1 MPDFAEPLARLINEF
16 KHLPG
21 IGQKSAQRLA
31 FHLMRAGRDDAE
43 RLAQA
48 ILDVKDKLSLC
59 PVCNNSSEGDLC
71 LFCRDTTRDQKL
83 LCVVEEPHTILGIE
97 VTRQFNGLYHVLGG
111 ALSPL
116 RGIGPEQLKIKSLV
130 DRIAKGAIEEVIA
143 ATNPTAEGEATAVYL
158 SKLLKPPG
166 VKVTRIGMGVP
177 VGRVRFGFGA
187 GGGSMGGSPDE
198 RGGGGGGGGVIAK
211 PAGVVEISPA
221 GTTFKTFP
229 DYRQLAAVFV
239 LGLIIGMALKRRKH

>member
-1 MPDFAEPLARLINEF
+1 MPDFAEPLERLINEF

-48 ILDVKDKLSLC
+48 ILNVKDKLSLC
-59 PVCNNSSEGDLC
+59 PVCNNISEGDLC

-83 LCVVEEPHTILGIE
+83 LCVVEEPHNILGIE
-97 VTRQFNGLYHVLGG
+97 TTRQFNGLYHVLHG

-116 RGIGPEQLKIKSLV
+116 RGISPEQLKIKNL
-130 DRIAKGAIEEVIA
+130 IERLGSGGVQEVIL

-158 SKLLKPPG
+158 SKLIKPLG
-166 VKVTRIGMGVP
+166 IRVTRIAMGIP
-177 VGRVRFGFGA
+177 VGSDIEFA
-187 GGGSMGGSPDE
+187 DE
-198 RGGGGGGGGVIAK
+198 VTMWKAMEG
-211 PAGVVEISPA
+211 
-221 GTTFKTFP
+221 
-229 DYRQLAAVFV
+229 
-239 LGLIIGMALKRRKH
+239 RREMK